1 MDNQTNSGEIN
12 IFNFLKQAG
21 DFDIFPYEGNINF
34 EDSNK
39 YQKLELSTAQK
50 IYINALI
57 QQLPL
62 AVTASNMPQMY
73 TLTFPEGLPHTLMH
87 LKNGGFATSIIGAD
101 GKIVGMASL
110 TPMVA
115 EAAIIGIFT
124 AMSILTGQFFL
135 CQINKE
141 LQKINQKLDEI
152 ISFLYGDKKAELL
165 SEVSF
170 VKCAYENFNS
180 IMAHEQQRIAT
191 ISGLQQAKKIAMKDI
206 EFYINDLENTI
217 NSIEVN
223 GKIVTNIVES
233 AEKSYQ
239 SKDCLDLS
247 TQLYIM
253 SSLMEIY
260 YAQNHDEKYI
270 KYVEEEMYHYI
281 EKSEK
286 RLLSSFSTLK
296 GIVSRAKEKKLKD
309 ENNQL
314 VDKEKLQ
321 QKCEKIEISLK
332 EESGVAMRKSLS
344 SALHMATQKTEY
356 YLSNNGDVYSKVLNL

>member
-1 MDNQTNSGEIN
+1 MNTYEENIMDNQTNSGEIN

-124 AMSILTGQFFL
+124 AMSVLTGQFFL

-180 IMAHEQQRIAT
+180 IMAHEQ
-191 ISGLQQAKKIAMKDI
+191 
-206 EFYINDLENTI
+206 
-217 NSIEVN
+217 
-223 GKIVTNIVES
+223 
-233 AEKSYQ
+233 
-239 SKDCLDLS
+239 
-247 TQLYIM
+247 
-253 SSLMEIY
+253 
-260 YAQNHDEKYI
+260 
-270 KYVEEEMYHYI
+270 
-281 EKSEK
+281 
-286 RLLSSFSTLK
+286 
-296 GIVSRAKEKKLKD
+296 
-309 ENNQL
+309 
-314 VDKEKLQ
+314 
-321 QKCEKIEISLK
+321 
-332 EESGVAMRKSLS
+332 
-344 SALHMATQKTEY
+344 
-356 YLSNNGDVYSKVLNL
+356 